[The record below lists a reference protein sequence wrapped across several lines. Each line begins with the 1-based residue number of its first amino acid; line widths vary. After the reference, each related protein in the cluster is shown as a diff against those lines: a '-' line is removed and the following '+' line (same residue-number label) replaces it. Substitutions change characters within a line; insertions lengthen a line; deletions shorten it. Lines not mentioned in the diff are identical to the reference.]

1 MVYAG
6 AVFQAELYFSRASL
20 KKKEPQQKNGTLQ
33 GTSTVPNVRVTN
45 WETDITLQASLSDTL
60 PPWRKDINQYVEF
73 QTALQALCSAFNGAV
88 SVGHDTCSL
97 SLSLSLSLKTHVPVH
112 VNDFQVQGVY

>member
-1 MVYAG
+1 MPG
-6 AVFQAELYFSRASL
+6 LFSKLSYISPVPAL
-20 KKKEPQQKNGTLQ
+20 KRKPQQKNGTLQ

-88 SVGHDTCSL
+88 IVGHDKCAL
-97 SLSLSLSLKTHVPVH
+97 SPVSYTHLRAH
-112 VNDFQVQGVY
+112 ETG